1 MAQVKSLGFKE
12 KPEPS
17 ASHRASCD
25 FSVRPMNAADLEAVT
40 AIESENPSPW
50 TAGQFAGERAQDT
63 GWQFVAQS
71 KISGLVCG
79 FICGRS
85 CAGEA
90 ELLKIAVG
98 LECQRQGVAT
108 QLVAHAMRCL
118 AEQKITR
125 CFLELRAANV
135 PALALYERF
144 GFRRVGLRKNYY
156 ASPLEDAIVMEKIVL
171 PPDGGI
177 VVE

>member
-1 MAQVKSLGFKE
+1 MGGGKGKCEV
-12 KPEPS
+12 
-17 ASHRASCD
+17 
-25 FSVRPMNAADLEAVT
+25 SVRPMTAADLEAVT
-40 AIESENPSPW
+40 TIEAENLSPW
-50 TAGQFAGERAQDT
+50 TAGQFDGERDQDN
-63 GWQFVAQS
+63 GWQFVAES

-98 LECQRQGVAT
+98 RECQRQGVAA

-118 AEQKITR
+118 AEQKIPR
-125 CFLELRAANV
+125 CFLELRAGNF

-144 GFRRVGLRKNYY
+144 GFSRVGLRKNYY
-156 ASPLEDAIVMEKIVL
+156 ASPPEDAIVMEKIVL
-171 PPDGGI
+171 PTG
-177 VVE
+177 